1 MNNRVTPTIAIRK
14 EKANKR
20 GECPIILRCQVNGSR
35 VVISLSISAT
45 VKAFDEARQLVKQNY
60 PNADLLNSIL
70 HDAKTKVLRVLA
82 DANAANVR
90 LTKET
95 FEQYYKRILSNHD
108 FIAWWENHLEERRGA
123 INHSTYKAQRSMLGK
138 FKQFRSSLPFDML
151 TLGLLQDY
159 ERFLIKRGNTL
170 NTVATAM
177 RNLKCYVNAALAD
190 GYEFKSPFER
200 YRIRSTSGRIVF
212 LSVDELQK
220 LLKLYD
226 NRLLAE
232 NLHNSLIVFIVQAF
246 TSLRISDAKLLNEN
260 WLNGNELQFM
270 PYKTRRYQKTVSFGL
285 SKVAKRLVDD
295 FIQHKREVKIKA
307 EPKINLDLKLIAAMA
322 GINKRITTHT
332 ARHTFATV
340 FLRLGGTVETLRE
353 IMGHTNIMT
362 TMQYVHL
369 IDHQKTEQM
378 GNFDN
383 QFQ

>member
-1 MNNRVTPTIAIRK
+1 
-14 EKANKR
+14 
-20 GECPIILRCQVNGSR
+20 
-35 VVISLSISAT
+35 
-45 VKAFDEARQLVKQNY
+45 
-60 PNADLLNSIL
+60 
-70 HDAKTKVLRVLA
+70 
-82 DANAANVR
+82 
-90 LTKET
+90 
-95 FEQYYKRILSNHD
+95 
-108 FIAWWENHLEERRGA
+108 
-123 INHSTYKAQRSMLGK
+123 
-138 FKQFRSSLPFDML
+138 
-151 TLGLLQDY
+151 
-159 ERFLIKRGNTL
+159 
-170 NTVATAM
+170 
-177 RNLKCYVNAALAD
+177 
-190 GYEFKSPFER
+190 
-200 YRIRSTSGRIVF
+200 VF